1 MFDFM
6 FKPFLF
12 GNQVGSIRWRKS
24 WKLGIRCGKR
34 LGDKFSLE
42 SWVPYPN
49 GFVKYNVQD

>member
-12 GNQVGSIRWRKS
+12 GNQVGSIRWHKS